1 MARAIIRRLI
11 WLIPILLGL
20 SLLTFALVAFLPGDV
35 AQVLAGTGG
44 TEQDIQALRTSL
56 GLDQPLPVQYL
67 RYLSRLVQGDLG
79 RSPVT
84 GRLVT
89 TEIRDNL
96 PPTLQLAAFAMLF
109 SILVGVPFGVF
120 SALKQNTF
128 WDTAA
133 AVLSVI
139 GVSMPTFWMGIL
151 LILVF
156 SVQLGLLPATGSETP
171 QQLILPGITLG
182 LSSIALLERMTRSSM
197 LEVLNQ
203 DYIRTA
209 RAKGLRERVVIGLHA
224 LKNAMIPT
232 VTAIGLQFGRLA
244 GGTVITESVFARPG
258 LGRLLIDAISLRDVV
273 VVQGTIM
280 FLAGG
285 LVLINLAV
293 DTLYV
298 YLDPRIKYQ

>member
-1 MARAIIRRLI
+1 MAHAIVRRLI
-11 WLIPILLGL
+11 WLVPIVLGL
-20 SLLTFALVAFLPGDV
+20 SLLTFSLVAFLPGDA
-35 AQVLAGTGG
+35 AQALAGTGAS
-44 TEQDIQALRTSL
+44 EQDIQALRTSL

-84 GRLVT
+84 ARPVAI
-89 TEIRDNL
+89 EIIDNL
-96 PPTLQLAAFAMLF
+96 PPTLELAAFAMAF
-109 SILVGVPFGVF
+109 SILVGVPLGVV
-120 SALKQNTF
+120 SALKQNTL
-128 WDTAA
+128 WDTGAA
-133 AVLSVI
+133 IVSVI

-156 SVQLGLLPATGSETP
+156 SVQLGWLPATGSQTP
-171 QQLILPGITLG
+171 RQLILPGITLG
-182 LSSIALLERMTRSSM
+182 LASIAFLERMTRSSM

-209 RAKGLRERVVIGLHA
+209 RAKGLQEHVVIGLHA

-244 GGTVITESVFARPG
+244 GGTVVTETVFARPG
-258 LGRLLIDAISLRDVV
+258 LGRLLIDSISLRDVV
-273 VVQGTIM
+273 MVQGTIM
-280 FLAGG
+280 FLASG
-285 LVLINLAV
+285 LVLLNLLV
-293 DTLYV
+293 DIVYV

>member
-1 MARAIIRRLI
+1 MARAIVRRLI
-11 WLIPILLGL
+11 WLAPILFGL
-20 SLLTFALVAFLPGDV
+20 SLLTFALVAFLPGDT
-35 AQVLAGTGG
+35 AQVLAGTGA
-44 TEQDIQALRTSL
+44 TERDIQALRASL

-84 GRLVT
+84 GRPVAS
-89 TEIRDNL
+89 EIMDHL
-96 PPTLQLAAFAMLF
+96 PPTLQLATFAMLV

-128 WDTAA
+128 WDTGA

-156 SVQLGLLPATGSETP
+156 SVQLGLLPATGSGTP
-171 QQLILPGITLG
+171 EQLILPGITLG
-182 LSSIALLERMTRSSM
+182 LSSIAVLERMTRSSM

-209 RAKGLRERVVIGLHA
+209 RAKGVRERVAIGLHA

-244 GGTVITESVFARPG
+244 GGTVVTETVFARSG

-280 FLAGG
+280 FLAAG
-285 LVLINLAV
+285 LVLLNLVV
-293 DTLYV
+293 DIVYV
-298 YLDPRIKYQ
+298 YLDPRIRYQ

>member
-1 MARAIIRRLI
+1 MARAIVRRLI
-11 WLIPILLGL
+11 WIIPIVLGL
-20 SLLTFALVAFLPGDV
+20 SLLAFSLVAFLPGDA
-35 AQVLAGTGG
+35 AQALAGTGAS
-44 TEQDIQALRTSL
+44 EQDIQDLRRSL

-84 GRLVT
+84 GRPVV
-89 TEIRDNL
+89 TEIMDNL
-96 PPTLQLAAFAMLF
+96 PPTLELAAFAMAF
-109 SILVGVPFGVF
+109 SILVGVPLGVV

-128 WDTAA
+128 WDTGAA
-133 AVLSVI
+133 ILSVI

-156 SVQLGLLPATGSETP
+156 SVQLGWLPATGSETP
-171 QQLILPGITLG
+171 PHLILPGITLG
-182 LSSIALLERMTRSSM
+182 LASIAFLERMTRSSM

-244 GGTVITESVFARPG
+244 GGTVVTETVFARPG
-258 LGRLLIDAISLRDVV
+258 LGRLLIDSISLRDVV
-273 VVQGTIM
+273 MVQGTIM
-280 FLAGG
+280 FLASG
-285 LVLINLAV
+285 LVLLNLLV
-293 DTLYV
+293 DIVYV

>member
-1 MARAIIRRLI
+1 MARAIVRRLI

-20 SLLTFALVAFLPGDV
+20 SLLTFILVAFLPGD
-35 AQVLAGTGG
+35 AARALAGTGAS
-44 TEQDIQALRTSL
+44 EQDIQALKASL

-67 RYLSRLVQGDLG
+67 RYLSRLVRGDLG

-89 TEIRDNL
+89 TEIMDNL
-96 PPTLQLAAFAMLF
+96 TPTLELATFAMLF

-120 SALKQNTF
+120 SALRQNSF

-156 SVQLGLLPATGSETP
+156 SVQLGLLPATGSETSR
-171 QQLILPGITLG
+171 QLILPGITLG
-182 LSSIALLERMTRSSM
+182 LSSIAVLERMTRSSM

-209 RAKGLRERVVIGLHA
+209 RAKGLRERAVIGLHA

-244 GGTVITESVFARPG
+244 GGTVVTETVFARPG
-258 LGRLLIDAISLRDVV
+258 LGRLLIDSISLRDAV

-293 DTLYV
+293 DIVYV

>member
-1 MARAIIRRLI
+1 MARAIVRRLI
-11 WLIPILLGL
+11 WIIPIVLGL
-20 SLLTFALVAFLPGDV
+20 SLLTFSLVAFLPGDA
-35 AQVLAGTGG
+35 AQALAGTGAS
-44 TEQDIQALRTSL
+44 EQDIQDLRRSL

-84 GRLVT
+84 GRPVV
-89 TEIRDNL
+89 TEIMDNL
-96 PPTLQLAAFAMLF
+96 PPTLELAAFAMAF
-109 SILVGVPFGVF
+109 SILVGVPLGVV

-128 WDTAA
+128 WDTGAA
-133 AVLSVI
+133 ILSVI

-156 SVQLGLLPATGSETP
+156 SVQLGWLPATGSETP
-171 QQLILPGITLG
+171 RHLILPGITLG
-182 LSSIALLERMTRSSM
+182 LASIAFLERMTRSSM

-244 GGTVITESVFARPG
+244 GGTVVTETVFARPG
-258 LGRLLIDAISLRDVV
+258 LGRLLIDSISLRDVV
-273 VVQGTIM
+273 MVQGTIM
-280 FLAGG
+280 FLASG
-285 LVLINLAV
+285 LVLLNLLV
-293 DTLYV
+293 DIVYV

>member
-1 MARAIIRRLI
+1 MARAIARRLI

-20 SLLTFALVAFLPGDV
+20 SLLTFSLVAFLPGDV

-67 RYLSRLVQGDLG
+67 RYLSRLVRGDLG

-84 GRLVT
+84 GRPVA
-89 TEIRDNL
+89 TEIRENL

-120 SALKQNTF
+120 SALKQNTL

-156 SVQLGLLPATGSETP
+156 SVQLGLLPVTGSDTP
-171 QQLILPGITLG
+171 RHLILPGITLG

-209 RAKGLRERVVIGLHA
+209 RAKGLRERAVIGLHA

-258 LGRLLIDAISLRDVV
+258 LGRLLIDSISLRDVV

-285 LVLINLAV
+285 LVLINLVV
-293 DTLYV
+293 DILYV

>member
-1 MARAIIRRLI
+1 MARAILRRLI

-20 SLLTFALVAFLPGDV
+20 SLLTFSLVAFLPGDV

-67 RYLSRLVQGDLG
+67 RYLSRLVRGDLG

-120 SALKQNTF
+120 SALKQNTL

-156 SVQLGLLPATGSETP
+156 SVQLGLLPATGSDTP
-171 QQLILPGITLG
+171 RHLILPGITLG

-203 DYIRTA
+203 EYIRTA
-209 RAKGLRERVVIGLHA
+209 RAKGLRERAVIGLHA

-293 DTLYV
+293 DILYV